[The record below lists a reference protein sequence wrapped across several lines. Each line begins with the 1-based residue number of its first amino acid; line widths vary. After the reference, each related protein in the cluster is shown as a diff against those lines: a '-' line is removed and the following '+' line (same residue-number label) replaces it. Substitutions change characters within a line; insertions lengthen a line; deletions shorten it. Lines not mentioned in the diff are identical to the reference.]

1 MNNLYCSSCGQPC
14 VAVLSEVGLS
24 AECCF
29 EARLM
34 TEDTDSESRFCPCEA
49 HRKPTLRFLT
59 RHEEEELRRD
69 LYAELEKS
77 ETPQQRAYRRSMDRS

>member
-1 MNNLYCSSCGQPC
+1 MNNLYCSSCSQPC
-14 VAVLSEVGLS
+14 TAALSEVGLS

-34 TEDTDSESRFCPCEA
+34 TMEDGSMGGLIGEYRY
-49 HRKPTLRFLT
+49 LT
-59 RHEEEELRRD
+59 RFEEEELRRD